1 MRLQARQ
8 QRHREHS
15 SAHQSNA
22 ELWSTPMTTIPLMI
36 RARVDGIPGLA
47 AKGHTG
53 QQSKMGDQSRQLG
66 QLSIDRCS
74 SAAGSIS
81 ISNPFINMLEAS
93 GNRRSPLQAE
103 VVLRAFS
110 SGPFRIVPHAR
121 LVERDGSPMPLGSR
135 AFDLLCVLVSRPG
148 EVVSRG
154 ELMAKVW
161 PDLTVEESN
170 LRFHIAQLRRALS
183 DGPGGERYV
192 TNVSRRGYCF
202 VAPVGCAASPYI
214 QHLYGRGDLS
224 C

>member
-1 MRLQARQ
+1 
-8 QRHREHS
+8 
-15 SAHQSNA
+15 
-22 ELWSTPMTTIPLMI
+22 MTTIPPMI

-81 ISNPFINMLEAS
+81 IDNPSINVLEAS
-93 GNRRSPLQAE
+93 SNGRSPLVQAE

-110 SGPFRIVPHAR
+110 FGPFRIVRHAR
-121 LVERDGSPMPLGSR
+121 LVERDGSPMPLCSR

-148 EVVSRG
+148 EVVSKG

-161 PDLTVEESN
+161 PDLGNV
-170 LRFHIAQLRRALS
+170 RFHIAQLRRALS
-183 DGPGGERYV
+183 DGQGGERYV
-192 TNVSRRGYCF
+192 TNVARRGYCF
-202 VAPVGCAASPYI
+202 VAPVRCAASSCI
-214 QHLYGRGDLS
+214 QHFYGRGDLS

>member
-1 MRLQARQ
+1 
-8 QRHREHS
+8 
-15 SAHQSNA
+15 
-22 ELWSTPMTTIPLMI
+22 MTTIPPMI

-53 QQSKMGDQSRQLG
+53 QQSRMGDQSRQLG
-66 QLSIDRCS
+66 QLSIDRSS

-81 ISNPFINMLEAS
+81 ITNPSINMLEAS
-93 GNRRSPLQAE
+93 GNGRSPLVQAE

-110 SGPFRIVPHAR
+110 FWPFRIVPHAR

-148 EVVSRG
+148 EIVSKG

-161 PDLTVEESN
+161 PDPSN
-170 LRFHIAQLRRALS
+170 VRFHIARLRRALS
-183 DGPGGERYV
+183 DGQGGERYV

-202 VAPVGCAASPYI
+202 VAPGGCAASPYI

>member
-1 MRLQARQ
+1 
-8 QRHREHS
+8 
-15 SAHQSNA
+15 
-22 ELWSTPMTTIPLMI
+22 MTAIPPMI

-53 QQSKMGDQSRQLG
+53 QQSKMGDQSRQPG

-74 SAAGSIS
+74 SAAGNIS
-81 ISNPFINMLEAS
+81 IDNPSINVLEAS
-93 GNRRSPLQAE
+93 SNGRSPLVQAE

-110 SGPFRIVPHAR
+110 FGPFRIVPHAR

-148 EVVSRG
+148 KVVSKG

-183 DGPGGERYV
+183 DGQGGEGYV
-192 TNVSRRGYCF
+192 TNVPGRGYCF

>member
-1 MRLQARQ
+1 
-8 QRHREHS
+8 
-15 SAHQSNA
+15 
-22 ELWSTPMTTIPLMI
+22 MTTIPPMI

-53 QQSKMGDQSRQLG
+53 QQSKTGDQSRQLG
-66 QLSIDRCS
+66 QLSIDRSS

-81 ISNPFINMLEAS
+81 INVLEAS
-93 GNRRSPLQAE
+93 GNGRSPLVQAE

-110 SGPFRIVPHAR
+110 FGPFRIVPHAR

-135 AFDLLCVLVSRPG
+135 AFDLLCVLVNRPG
-148 EVVSRG
+148 EVVSKG
-154 ELMAKVW
+154 ELMAKVL
-161 PDLTVEESN
+161 PDLPVEEST

-183 DGPGGERYV
+183 DGQGGEGYV

-202 VAPVGCAASPYI
+202 VAPVACAASPYL

>member
-1 MRLQARQ
+1 
-8 QRHREHS
+8 
-15 SAHQSNA
+15 
-22 ELWSTPMTTIPLMI
+22 MTTIPQMI

-74 SAAGSIS
+74 SAA
-81 ISNPFINMLEAS
+81 NPFIKMLEAS

-110 SGPFRIVPHAR
+110 SGPFRIVPRAR
-121 LVERDGSPMPLGSR
+121 LLERDGSRTPVGSR

-148 EVVSRG
+148 EVVSKG

-161 PDLTVEESN
+161 PDLTVKESN

-183 DGPGGERYV
+183 DGQRGERYV
-192 TNVSRRGYCF
+192 TNVPGRGYCF
-202 VAPVGCAASPYI
+202 VAPVGCAASPCI
-214 QHLYGRGDLS
+214 QHPYG
-224 C
+224 